1 MGGSRRCLKSLARKV
16 PFAEVSRRVAKCLF
30 RYRGPSINH
39 EDPVVRNSK
48 YVSPL
53 SNTMKF
59 MFIRIG
65 N

>member
-1 MGGSRRCLKSLARKV
+1 M
-16 PFAEVSRRVAKCLF
+16 EVSRRGTRCVC
-30 RYRGPSINH
+30 RYRGLAINL
-39 EDPVVRNSK
+39 EDPVVRNCK